1 MKVTWSEKVSVREY
15 IPQKP
20 IVQMKKSDWVILF
33 SNKRSAY
40 YYFNRKTGHSSWNR
54 PKEKWKPK

>member
-1 MKVTWSEKVSVREY
+1 EKVSVREY